1 MDLDPSS
8 LAQRLSG
15 RRRVLF
21 VGAPGSGK
29 STLAA
34 QIAAVLAQQ
43 GAACTCIGGDPG
55 SPAFGVPGAVCLG
68 GWTANGWECTDL
80 EPLCTLDAGRFRLPL
95 IQALGRL
102 MKRVPQHQIMLV
114 DGPGVVR
121 GAAAAELLSG
131 FVQSAGIDAI
141 LALQGGGESPTLEE
155 ELSAF
160 RLFVVRV
167 RPAQEARQPGKS
179 ARNRRRTELWDKYLE
194 QSSEYRIDLNE
205 VALTGAPP
213 PREVPSAWAGR
224 QIALINGRRCVAFGE
239 VRRLDGH
246 ALAVKLCGNPREAQA
261 ILIRDAMRRT
271 DGLLRTAEL
280 FGESTTVSPPPDMS
294 GTREALY
301 LRTPPEPR
309 PVAHVGAVTAML
321 VNGVFGDPL
330 LHVRLQHQRRSLLF
344 DLGESRLPARIAH
357 QVTDVFISHAHV
369 DHIAGFV
376 WLLRS
381 RIGNLPACRIFGPP
395 GSADNIMGFVRGI
408 HWDRVGERAPRFEVV
423 ELHEQQ
429 VNRYLIQAGKP
440 QSEIAREERDPE
452 GILLRDAAFQVRG
465 TTLDHRTPV
474 LAFALEL
481 KFDLN
486 VRRERVASLGLT
498 PGPWLSNLKLRIA
511 SGERDTTIVPPN
523 GATQTAGQIADEI
536 LIVRPGPRLVYATDL
551 ADTAG
556 NRMRLE
562 SLAKDAH
569 TFFCEAPFCEADS
582 EQSLRT
588 GHLTTRACG
597 EIATA
602 ARVER
607 LIPFHFSRRYQDE
620 PARVY
625 AEVRAQCARAVI
637 PRQMRLQI

>member
-1 MDLDPSS
+1 MKQFDVDLDPSS

-21 VGAPGSGK
+21 VGSPGSGK
-29 STLAA
+29 SSLAA

-68 GWTANGWECTDL
+68 GWTASGWECTDL

-131 FVQSAGIDAI
+131 FAQSAGIDAI
-141 LALQGGGESPTLEE
+141 LALQGGGESPALEE
-155 ELSAF
+155 ELRAF

-167 RPAQEARQPGKS
+167 RPAPEARRPGKG
-179 ARNRRRTELWDKYLE
+179 ARNCRRTGLWNKYLE

-205 VALTGAPP
+205 VASTGTPP

-224 QIALINGRRCVAFGE
+224 QIVLIDGQRCAAFGE

-246 ALAVKLCGNPREAQA
+246 ALAVKLCGDPREAQA
-261 ILIRDAMRRT
+261 ILIRDAMRHT

-294 GTREALY
+294 GTREAQGRKAAAVNNASPIARSHQVTAGEH
-301 LRTPPEPR
+301 LRTAPEPR
-309 PVAHVGAVTAML
+309 PVAHVGAVTAIL

-344 DLGESRLPARIAH
+344 DLGESWLPARIAH
-357 QVTDVFISHAHV
+357 QGTDVFISHTHV

-423 ELHEQQ
+423 ELNEQQ
-429 VNRYLIQAGKP
+429 VHRYLIQAGKP

-498 PGPWLSNLKLRIA
+498 AGPWLSDLKLRIA
-511 SGERDTTIVPPN
+511 SGERDTTIVLPN

-556 NRMRLE
+556 NRIRLQR
-562 SLAKDAH
+562 LAKGAH
-569 TFFCEAPFCEADS
+569 TFFCD
-582 EQSLRT
+582 
-588 GHLTTRACG
+588 
-597 EIATA
+597 
-602 ARVER
+602 
-607 LIPFHFSRRYQDE
+607 SRRYQDE

-625 AEVRAQCARAVI
+625 AEVRARG
-637 PRQMRLQI
+637 L